1 MGWRDRA
8 FILGPDP
15 GPLFDS
21 VGNAG
26 TTAWADGC
34 VVGVWVQDNAGR
46 VHVALR
52 EQVTSA
58 ARRALDAAAR
68 DLTDWLDGQ
77 RVFPV
82 YPSAAM
88 RAAAASL

>member
-26 TTAWADGC
+26 TTAWADGR

-46 VHVALR
+46 VHVAAR
-52 EQVTSA
+52 EPVPA
-58 ARRALDAAAR
+58 ATRRALDAAAR